1 MFRRRFLK
9 STLAGLAAGSG
20 GLTRTRGQNPPP
32 GSRVATAGDAIQL
45 SPSHLAAVNRR
56 RRVAKNY
63 DVLLLDPDQYESVD
77 ALLEHR
83 FTFIDDPGSCID
95 SVWWNWG
102 EGNVVPY
109 PSDFLPKYNQPGFQ
123 RWLREGVDIVR
134 IFQDET
140 RKRGLEVF
148 FSHRMNGSDNDPQY
162 IPGRGTFSDDMSRQN
177 PIPLKQQHPDW
188 LLPAP
193 WNPNGYW
200 NYAVQ
205 GVRDYVFRKL
215 KEVAEEYEF
224 DGIELDFAR
233 MSILFPEGRAW
244 ENRSH
249 LTELIRTLRHMTLQV
264 ERRRGR
270 PFLLAARVPENL
282 MGCHFD
288 GLDVETWIRDQL
300 LDLVVLGCRNFQ
312 VDVPAFRTI
321 VGDRPVKLLC
331 ALDEH
336 HASDGYAAA
345 PIEVLRGVWS
355 NWYHQGADGLQSFNF
370 KYAPDPGELHWPNH
384 RQAFREMGEPGR
396 LRFLDKTF
404 VVQRRG
410 GGHGPSVIPDP
421 HEWTTPTLF
430 YFNTNLMAP
439 LPAPLDN
446 AGRTATLLTLYVG
459 DDVPGVSDRVSL
471 LRLRLLLND
480 PETADAPEAE
490 KIAPVQVRGR
500 IVPERVGG
508 PGPAPIRTSP
518 PRRGVEDRIRVRLN
532 NLPLGP
538 GKVRSGW
545 LEYPVR
551 PSQLARGENLVD
563 VRVTGRPTGCVSPIL
578 VEKLELDVK
587 YG

>member
-1 MFRRRFLK
+1 M
-9 STLAGLAAGSG
+9 
-20 GLTRTRGQNPPP
+20 
-32 GSRVATAGDAIQL
+32 
-45 SPSHLAAVNRR
+45 
-56 RRVAKNY
+56 
-63 DVLLLDPDQYESVD
+63 
-77 ALLEHR
+77 
-83 FTFIDDPGSCID
+83 
-95 SVWWNWG
+95 
-102 EGNVVPY
+102 
-109 PSDFLPKYNQPGFQ
+109 
-123 RWLREGVDIVR
+123 
-134 IFQDET
+134 
-140 RKRGLEVF
+140 
-148 FSHRMNGSDNDPQY
+148 
-162 IPGRGTFSDDMSRQN
+162 
-177 PIPLKQQHPDW
+177 
-188 LLPAP
+188 
-193 WNPNGYW
+193 
-200 NYAVQ
+200 
-205 GVRDYVFRKL
+205 
-215 KEVAEEYEF
+215 
-224 DGIELDFAR
+224 
-233 MSILFPEGRAW
+233 
-244 ENRSH
+244 
-249 LTELIRTLRHMTLQV
+249 
-264 ERRRGR
+264 
-270 PFLLAARVPENL
+270 
-282 MGCHFD
+282 
-288 GLDVETWIRDQL
+288 
-300 LDLVVLGCRNFQ
+300 
-312 VDVPAFRTI
+312 DVPAFRAV

-370 KYAPDPGELHWPNH
+370 KYAPDPGELHWPKH
-384 RQAFREMGEPGR
+384 RQAFREMGEPER

-459 DDVPGVSDRVSL
+459 DDVPGVSERVSL

-480 PETADAPEAE
+480 PETADTPEAE
-490 KIAPVQVRGR
+490 KIAPVQVRDR

-551 PSQLARGENLVD
+551 PNQLAGGENLVD